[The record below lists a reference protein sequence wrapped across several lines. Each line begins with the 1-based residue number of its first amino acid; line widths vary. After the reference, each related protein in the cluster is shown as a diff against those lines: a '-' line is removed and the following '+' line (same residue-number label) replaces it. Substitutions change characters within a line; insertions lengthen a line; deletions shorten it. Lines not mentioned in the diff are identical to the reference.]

1 MPSIPTGH
9 PIVDPIIWTVI
20 TMWVIFRAS
29 DAFETA
35 SEYIGR
41 NLREGVR
48 GATINAIGSSIPEVL
63 TTLFFLLYL
72 RDVEGFAGGVGTTA
86 GSAIFNGMVIPAAV
100 ILFVLLAGVV
110 RRIEVS
116 RTVLLRDGIA
126 FLICEMLLIVI
137 ISRDQLNWYHGLLL
151 IGIYLIYLLY
161 LLRNLRDRD
170 KEEAARAAEAAF
182 TLTDE
187 GGINFWR
194 ALTTLDLTALV
205 IGNRPLRQRNAW
217 TLLLV
222 ATAVIAVACFLLVYA
237 CERLGQA
244 LHFPVYFIAV
254 IIAAAATSVPDTIIS
269 VKDGLRGNY
278 DDAISNA
285 LGSNI
290 FDICFALGFPLFLY
304 TLFFGPILM
313 ENNVEIGELRLTL
326 LLMTSVALLI
336 FLIGK
341 YMNLLKAL
349 LLLAMYV
356 GFVLFII
363 GKSVDNE
370 WALELSRRI
379 QYVLWWMK

>member
-1 MPSIPTGH
+1 MPTIPTGH
-9 PIVDPIIWTVI
+9 PIVDPLIWTVI

-72 RDVEGFAGGVGTTA
+72 RDVEGFASGVGTTA

-100 ILFVLLAGVV
+100 ILFVLLGGVV

-137 ISRDQLNWYHGLLL
+137 ISRTQLAWYHGLLL

-161 LLRNLRDRD
+161 LLRNLRDRE
-170 KEEAARAAEAAF
+170 KEAAARAAEAAAPPES
-182 TLTDE
+182 TPTH
-187 GGINFWR
+187 FWR
-194 ALTTLDLTALV
+194 DLATLDLTAL
-205 IGNRPLRQRNAW
+205 IIRGRPLRQRSAW

-237 CERLGQA
+237 CERLGQE
-244 LHFPVYFIAV
+244 LNFPVYFIAV

-304 TLFFGPILM
+304 TLFYGPILM
-313 ENNVEIGELRLTL
+313 ENNIEIGELRLTL

-336 FLIGK
+336 FLIGR

-349 LLLAMYV
+349 LLLAMYI

-370 WALELSRRI
+370 WALELSHRI
-379 QYVLWWMK
+379 QYLLWWMK

>member
-1 MPSIPTGH
+1 MPTVPTGH
-9 PIVDPIIWTVI
+9 PIIDPIIWTII

-29 DAFETA
+29 NAFETA

-100 ILFVLLAGVV
+100 ILSVLLAGVV

-116 RTVLLRDGIA
+116 RTVLLRDGVA
-126 FLICEMLLIVI
+126 FLICEALLIII
-137 ISRDQLNWYHGLLL
+137 ISRAQLDWYHGLLL
-151 IGIYLIYLLY
+151 IGIYLVYLFY
-161 LLRNLRDRD
+161 LLRNLRDPE
-170 KEEAARAAEAAF
+170 KEATARAAEGEPGPGEPASS
-182 TLTDE
+182 
-187 GGINFWR
+187 FWR
-194 ALTTLDLTALV
+194 SLITLDLTALI
-205 IGNRPLRQRNAW
+205 IGDQPLQKRNAW
-217 TLLLV
+217 SLLLV
-222 ATAVIAVACFLLVYA
+222 ATAVIAIACFLLVYA
-237 CERLGQA
+237 CERLGEE
-244 LHFPVYFIAV
+244 LNFPVYFIAV

-290 FDICFALGFPLFLY
+290 FDICFALGFPLLLY
-304 TLFFGPILM
+304 TLFNGPILM
-313 ENNVEIGELRLTL
+313 EDNIEIGELRLTL
-326 LLMTSVALLI
+326 LLMISIALLI

-349 LLLAMYV
+349 FLLAMYI

-363 GKSVDNE
+363 GKSVENE
-370 WALELSRRI
+370 WAMELSGQI
-379 QYVLWWMK
+379 QYLLWWMK